1 MSFRPSAKKALSKAT
16 SSSRGRAEDQRQLLN
31 KVARAVSERG
41 LRPTR
46 LSAVS
51 QQALRV
57 GGWASPSR
65 MGELK
70 FKDTN
75 YAVGPAVGVTTFG
88 GVLLLNGLVPG
99 STATT
104 RIGRKIII
112 KSLLMRYRGKVD
124 PTTIGG
130 SPTRMLIVYDKQA
143 NATPPT
149 ILDVLERDDFTS
161 PNNLSNRDRFVTLCD
176 HMAAPVSQNGNQS
189 IADVVYKPLNLETM
203 FNDGVAGTIGDITTG
218 SIYFFYA
225 QTAGITVTP
234 SQFEWDFR
242 IRYSDM

>member
-1 MSFRPSAKKALSKAT
+1 MSFRPSAKKALKAYGG
-16 SSSRGRAEDQRQLLN
+16 SRAGAAADQRALLN
-31 KVARAVSERG
+31 KVARAVSSQG

-70 FKDTN
+70 FKDVALLSSLT
-75 YAVGPAVGVTTFG
+75 VGVDTFSAP
-88 GVLLLNGLVPG
+88 VLLNGLVPG

-104 RIGRKIII
+104 RIGRKVIL
-112 KSLLMRYRGKVD
+112 KSLLFRYRINTIA
-124 PTTIGG
+124 TTVGG
-130 SPTRMLIVYDKQA
+130 SPVRFLIVYDKQA
-143 NATPPT
+143 NATAPT
-149 ILDVLERDDFTS
+149 ILDVLEADDFTS

-242 IRYSDM
+242 IRFSDM